1 MVQLLKSASFTA
13 LALAAGFAGMTATP
27 RTVHA
32 EDGCLPVHGL
42 YHADVTTT
50 GCTSPIGLCATGT
63 ITRGWFLDSASVFV
77 ALDVAPSAGM
87 PTAEPAANAS
97 YSGTITIDAHD
108 GTLTLRDLGV
118 IDSIHGNFSEI
129 ERPTSGTGL
138 FANATHDFFISGSL
152 SNNQNTFDGQ
162 ISGELCGLAL
172 PTFGGWG
179 FP

>member
-13 LALAAGFAGMTATP
+13 LVVVAGVAGVTATP

-32 EDGCLPVHGL
+32 EDGCLPVFGL

-50 GCTSPIGLCATGT
+50 GCTSPVGLCATGT
-63 ITRGWFLDSASVFV
+63 ITRGAYLDSASVFV
-77 ALDVAPSAGM
+77 ALDVAPSAGL
-87 PTAEPAANAS
+87 PSAEPAANAS
-97 YSGTITIDAHD
+97 YSGTITIDAH
-108 GTLTLRDLGV
+108 GGSLQLKDLGV

-152 SNNQNTFDGQ
+152 SNNQSTFDGM
-162 ISGELCGLAL
+162 ISGELCGLNVG
-172 PTFGGWG
+172 FGGWL